1 METEQRPATSSG
13 RTTLHRLLYWAALGS
28 GAVLALLMFITVA
41 DVVARYFFNQPF
53 SGSVELTEM
62 LMVALV
68 MLAMPYC
75 ALTGGHI
82 QVDVLDRALGRR
94 GRFLSDLLI
103 AVVGIAVFG
112 FLIYRTGLKAIDTY
126 EYNDLSTMLRL
137 PIWPLYALIVI
148 GFAGYLLVVIRD
160 LLLRL
165 TGRPRD

>member
-1 METEQRPATSSG
+1 M
-13 RTTLHRLLYWAALGS
+13 
-28 GAVLALLMFITVA
+28 
-41 DVVARYFFNQPF
+41 
-53 SGSVELTEM
+53 
-62 LMVALV
+62 
-68 MLAMPYC
+68 
-75 ALTGGHI
+75 
-82 QVDVLDRALGRR
+82 
-94 GRFLSDLLI
+94 I